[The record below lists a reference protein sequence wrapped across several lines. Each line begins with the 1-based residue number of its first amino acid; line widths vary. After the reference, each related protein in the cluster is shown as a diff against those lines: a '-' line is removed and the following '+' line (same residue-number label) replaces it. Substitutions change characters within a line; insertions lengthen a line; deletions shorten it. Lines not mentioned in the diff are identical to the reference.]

1 MASATQST
9 NKRKHV
15 TTACVPCRESKVKCD
30 GQTPC
35 CSNCK
40 RKGKNC
46 QFQANEDKR
55 KLSLRV
61 AIELLC
67 ARVDQLTHFIEKS
80 DLLPPPMQEDDETVL
95 LRVLKNVGLIHA
107 YPRGENSGS
116 MSTEPDKA
124 NSTSVGPDCA
134 SSPVARLND
143 TDRLCIPTTTVNENV
158 TTFDTPQVESLISNL
173 PLEWR
178 EGRKIV
184 SNEQTDSLELDW
196 DWHSSDDLVDIVHT
210 RATTNMTVEGLSVP
224 NDVHAV
230 PDKPERTLGPS
241 ISFPTIIS
249 GDDSDAESTEE
260 LVDRLSERV
269 GSLQIGSDGQ
279 IRYYGPTSN
288 FNLVQM
294 PAPDNMT
301 VHRTVRNDGQEYLDR
316 LEIGKDVP
324 NDIEDHLV
332 NLYFTWQDPASHVVQ
347 REMYQ
352 KAKVQWCDHMVD
364 NPYYSEA
371 LRNSICALGAAFESR
386 HHPTFVTFPKSLAD
400 FFADRAKALLD
411 IELDCPSVATVQAM
425 VILSGHDI
433 GCKRD
438 ARGWLYSGMAM
449 RLAFDLAL
457 HVDMTPYV
465 RTGSIS
471 QEEADLRKTVFWG
484 AYTVDHLWGLHLG
497 RPFRINMED
506 VTVAKPGIDGSISGH
521 WSAYV
526 SPDSCGITQPD
537 HAELL
542 CSQRALLCDIMAPLG
557 HALYGSQ
564 RIPPSVLQEMNQK
577 TVKEL
582 KEWKDCL
589 PSVLQVQTDEKDTKT
604 PYLPHVLLLH
614 MHYHQAIIHAHRPW
628 MSKHYIQP
636 QPPQGP
642 GHIHARKAC
651 VDSAVAIAKI
661 LQLYEERYTLK
672 RRDVTTWE
680 YS

>member
-1 MASATQST
+1 M
-9 NKRKHV
+9 NINR
-15 TTACVPCRESKVKCD
+15 
-30 GQTPC
+30 
-35 CSNCK
+35 
-40 RKGKNC
+40 
-46 QFQANEDKR
+46 
-55 KLSLRV
+55 LSLRV

-80 DLLPPPMQEDDETVL
+80 DLLPPPMQGDDETVL

-134 SSPVARLND
+134 FSPVARLND
-143 TDRLCIPTTTVNENV
+143 TDRLCILTTTVNENV
-158 TTFDTPQVESLISNL
+158 PTFDTPQVESLISNL

-224 NDVHAV
+224 NDVYAV
-230 PDKPERTLGPS
+230 PDKPERTLGLS

-316 LEIGKDVP
+316 LDIGKDVP

-347 REMYQ
+347 REMYE

-371 LRNSICALGAAFESR
+371 LRNS
-386 HHPTFVTFPKSLAD
+386 
-400 FFADRAKALLD
+400 
-411 IELDCPSVATVQAM
+411 M
-425 VILSGHDI
+425 
-433 GCKRD
+433 
-438 ARGWLYSGMAM
+438 
-449 RLAFDLAL
+449 
-457 HVDMTPYV
+457 
-465 RTGSIS
+465 
-471 QEEADLRKTVFWG
+471 
-484 AYTVDHLWGLHLG
+484 
-497 RPFRINMED
+497 
-506 VTVAKPGIDGSISGH
+506 
-521 WSAYV
+521 
-526 SPDSCGITQPD
+526 
-537 HAELL
+537 
-542 CSQRALLCDIMAPLG
+542 
-557 HALYGSQ
+557 
-564 RIPPSVLQEMNQK
+564 
-577 TVKEL
+577 
-582 KEWKDCL
+582 
-589 PSVLQVQTDEKDTKT
+589 
-604 PYLPHVLLLH
+604 
-614 MHYHQAIIHAHRPW
+614 
-628 MSKHYIQP
+628 
-636 QPPQGP
+636 
-642 GHIHARKAC
+642 
-651 VDSAVAIAKI
+651 
-661 LQLYEERYTLK
+661 
-672 RRDVTTWE
+672 
-680 YS
+680 

>member
-1 MASATQST
+1 
-9 NKRKHV
+9 
-15 TTACVPCRESKVKCD
+15 
-30 GQTPC
+30 
-35 CSNCK
+35 
-40 RKGKNC
+40 
-46 QFQANEDKR
+46 
-55 KLSLRV
+55 
-61 AIELLC
+61 
-67 ARVDQLTHFIEKS
+67 
-80 DLLPPPMQEDDETVL
+80 
-95 LRVLKNVGLIHA
+95 
-107 YPRGENSGS
+107 
-116 MSTEPDKA
+116 
-124 NSTSVGPDCA
+124 
-134 SSPVARLND
+134 
-143 TDRLCIPTTTVNENV
+143 
-158 TTFDTPQVESLISNL
+158 
-173 PLEWR
+173 
-178 EGRKIV
+178 
-184 SNEQTDSLELDW
+184 
-196 DWHSSDDLVDIVHT
+196 
-210 RATTNMTVEGLSVP
+210 
-224 NDVHAV
+224 
-230 PDKPERTLGPS
+230 
-241 ISFPTIIS
+241 
-249 GDDSDAESTEE
+249 
-260 LVDRLSERV
+260 
-269 GSLQIGSDGQ
+269 
-279 IRYYGPTSN
+279 
-288 FNLVQM
+288 M

-484 AYTVDHLWGLHLG
+484 AYTVDH
-497 RPFRINMED
+497 
-506 VTVAKPGIDGSISGH
+506 
-521 WSAYV
+521 
-526 SPDSCGITQPD
+526 
-537 HAELL
+537 
-542 CSQRALLCDIMAPLG
+542 QRALLCDIMAPLG